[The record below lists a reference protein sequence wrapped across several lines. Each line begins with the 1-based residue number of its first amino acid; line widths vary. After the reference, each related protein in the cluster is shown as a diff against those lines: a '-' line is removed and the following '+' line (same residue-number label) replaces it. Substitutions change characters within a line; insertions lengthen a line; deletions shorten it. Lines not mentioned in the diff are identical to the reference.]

1 MGVTTWRWSAGVAM
15 GCAAIAAVLLPFPPT
30 VAETWTP
37 AAPAPLAAELAKLTR
52 VAGQAHAAVSTYRA
66 AQALDRWSAARTGA
80 DTALVR
86 VDRSV
91 PESVA
96 VPARAIALEQWA
108 ALAAPVSAR
117 HAEVFLFVDS
127 TSIPR
132 ADDAATTH
140 RWLEPRRLVDV
151 AYALPGATGGRECV
165 ALVRLRGVSATHLDA
180 LRSQSLI
187 GICGFYAAFG
197 LPGAGIQG
205 WLARS
210 NYRFARRSDW
220 SVARAPA
227 TDASSL
233 YGLGEPAARCLTGD
247 RGGCRNALR
256 LEPPYANREP
266 QPGHR
271 LASVL
276 DAALPPNATAP
287 ALLGDADDALLAA
300 AVRSVGP
307 ERFARFWRSTAA
319 PDSAFITA
327 TGVRMEQWTERW
339 LTQAYGAPPPQPSA
353 RVSDMVWLSIAAAV
367 AVFVARRPR
376 ERVLA

>member
-37 AAPAPLAAELAKLTR
+37 AAPPPLAAELAKLTQA
-52 VAGQAHAAVSTYRA
+52 AGRAHAAVRSYRA
-66 AQALDRWSAARTGA
+66 AQALDRWSVARSGA
-80 DTALVR
+80 DTTLVR

-108 ALAAPVSAR
+108 SLATPVSAQ
-117 HAEVFLFVDS
+117 HAEVFVYVDS

-132 ADDAATTH
+132 ADDAATTR

-165 ALVRLRGVSATHLDA
+165 VLVRLRGVSATHVDA

-197 LPGAGIQG
+197 LPGDGIQA

-220 SVARAPA
+220 SIARAPA

-247 RGGCRNALR
+247 PGACRNALR
-256 LEPPYANREP
+256 MESRYATRAP
-266 QPGHR
+266 QPVHPVEW
-271 LASVL
+271 VL
-276 DAALPPNATAP
+276 DAALPPNVTAP
-287 ALLGDADDALLAA
+287 ALLGNADDELLAD

-307 ERFARFWRSTAA
+307 DRFARFWRSASGA
-319 PDSAFITA
+319 DSAFISA
-327 TGVRMEQWTERW
+327 TGGSMEQWTQRW
-339 LTQAYGAPPPQPSA
+339 LTRVYGAPPA
-353 RVSDMVWLSIAAAV
+353 RSGARAGDMVWLSIATAV
-367 AVFVARRPR
+367 ALFVARRPR